1 MPLAL
6 DTRQRA
12 MLLEMGVRVWLP
24 GTDFALAATG
34 GLPDAVSA
42 SRASNAG
49 ALRAGAGTGTGT
61 GTGSMAPHRDSG
73 ASAAQGLS
81 SAVAA
86 ARTNAST
93 NALQYA
99 ATTSRMGAGTGPGAT
114 NTSRLGTG
122 TATHT
127 DSDTNTAT
135 NTDSALSRRDGAN
148 DLSQIAT
155 LDWDALARTAA
166 DCQACG
172 LCAGRSH
179 SMLHAHAGRR
189 ARWMVVG
196 DPPNEEEDAAGQPF
210 TGEDGLLL
218 SNMLKA
224 VGATRGALAPGLEAA
239 YVTAVSK
246 CRPPQGRVP
255 QPAELAQ
262 CAAYLQREIALV
274 QPAVILAMG
283 RFANQVLLQA
293 HPQDAALPLDRQR
306 GKFYRYQGVPV
317 LVTYSPQA
325 LRRRPADK
333 AKAWAD
339 LCLAMDLLQ
348 APA

>member
-49 ALRAGAGTGTGT
+49 ALRAGAGA
-61 GTGSMAPHRDSG
+61 GSMAPHRDSG

-122 TATHT
+122 TAT
-127 DSDTNTAT
+127 
-135 NTDSALSRRDGAN
+135 NTDTDTDTDIALSRRDGAN

-348 APA
+348 TPV

>member
-24 GTDFALAATG
+24 GTDFALADSGT
-34 GLPDAVSA
+34 LPDAASA
-42 SRASNAG
+42 RQAGQKG
-49 ALRAGAGTGTGT
+49 ALRVGPG
-61 GTGSMAPHRDSG
+61 MAP
-73 ASAAQGLS
+73 AQGS
-81 SAVAA
+81 FGPPVP
-86 ARTNAST
+86 
-93 NALQYA
+93 
-99 ATTSRMGAGTGPGAT
+99 AGQNFSG
-114 NTSRLGTG
+114 
-122 TATHT
+122 
-127 DSDTNTAT
+127 TAT
-135 NTDSALSRRDGAN
+135 NTAPAHSRGDGAN
-148 DLSQIAT
+148 DLGQIAT
-155 LDWDALARTAA
+155 MDWDALSRTAA

-179 SMLHAHAGRR
+179 SMLSAQAGRR

-196 DPPNEEEDAAGQPF
+196 DPPDEAEDAAGQPF

-224 VGATRGALAPGLEAA
+224 VRATRGDLAPGLEAA

-246 CRPPQGRVP
+246 CRPPQGRMP

-274 QPAVILAMG
+274 QPSVILAMG

-293 HPQDAALPLDRQR
+293 HPQDAALPLDRKR
-306 GKFYRYQGVPV
+306 GTVYRYQGVPV
-317 LVTYSPQA
+317 LVTYTPQA

-339 LCLAMDLLQ
+339 LCLAIDVVQ
-348 APA
+348 ALG

>member
-1 MPLAL
+1 MPLTL

-24 GTDFALAATG
+24 GTDFAVEDSSALPGSVSAGEASHPGVLRSGQGMAPAQAGLAARRPT
-34 GLPDAVSA
+34 LPSQ
-42 SRASNAG
+42 
-49 ALRAGAGTGTGT
+49 
-61 GTGSMAPHRDSG
+61 
-73 ASAAQGLS
+73 ASAAATQS
-81 SAVAA
+81 YPETSAAQRPA
-86 ARTNAST
+86 GAFTEETKLNSGSERYTTASHMGAGNAST
-93 NALQYA
+93 IN
-99 ATTSRMGAGTGPGAT
+99 
-114 NTSRLGTG
+114 RLGSG
-122 TATHT
+122 
-127 DSDTNTAT
+127 
-135 NTDSALSRRDGAN
+135 SAPLLSWGDGAN
-148 DLSQIAT
+148 DLSQIAAM
-155 LDWDALARTAA
+155 DWDALARTAA

-172 LCAGRSH
+172 MCAGRSH
-179 SMLHAHAGRR
+179 SVLHAQSGRH

-196 DPPNEEEDAAGQPF
+196 DPPTEDEDATGQPF

-224 VGATRGALAPGLEAA
+224 VGATRGDVVPGLEAT
-239 YVTAVSK
+239 YITAVSK

-306 GKFYRYQGVPV
+306 GKVYRYQGVPV
-317 LVTYSPQA
+317 LVTYTPQA

-348 APA
+348 TPA

>member
-24 GTDFALAATG
+24 GTDFALADAG
-34 GLPDAVSA
+34 GLPVAVSA
-42 SRASNAG
+42 AQASNAG
-49 ALRAGAGTGTGT
+49 ALRAGAGST
-61 GTGSMAPHRDSG
+61 APHRDSG

-99 ATTSRMGAGTGPGAT
+99 ATTSRMGTGTGPGAT

-122 TATHT
+122 
-127 DSDTNTAT
+127 TAT

-148 DLSQIAT
+148 DLSQLAT

-317 LVTYSPQA
+317 LVTYTPQA

-348 APA
+348 TPV